1 MPVITS
7 TVRAAFLPLAV
18 LMAAALTAHAQ
29 DEPSGKFTNWTKV
42 DGSDQR
48 RVYVDAMREANPNAF
63 AGPVRDFA
71 VDTVLPQLQEEMN
84 RSSIEVVRRKMRA
97 LLLDNVGDPKSFEA
111 ASRAVLDFM
120 MPLARDEKADPVV
133 RINAVLLIGE
143 LRARDNK
150 TSPWAGSLE
159 PLTSLAGD
167 AKLPLA
173 IRIAAMAGLA
183 GHVEA
188 AQKKGTATAA
198 SLGKALVPVFLPM
211 IDGPIAGDRT
221 AGDWLTSR
229 ALDMLPVVMPELG
242 AEAAAAPN
250 KVLADQTR
258 PTDVRVRAAAALG
271 TAARAASGI
280 DAGQAISAMRALAIA
295 AIEADLRTAE
305 QRAGIGPAAAAPV
318 AAVGVNPAD
327 GPAPAKIQSLSESVV
342 RRAAWRLAVLARAI
356 GAEEGKGGLVELVPE
371 NQKVAA
377 RDLAAALLQGS
388 QDLDLAPVEE
398 TMRSVLDSLRS
409 PAAEEQPAAAA
420 QGKAAADP
428 FGK

>member
-280 DAGQAISAMRALAIA
+280 DAGQAISAIRALAIA

-327 GPAPAKIQSLSESVV
+327 GPAPAKSQSLSESVV

>member
-71 VDTVLPQLQEEMN
+71 VDTVLPQLQEEIN

-198 SLGKALVPVFLPM
+198 SLGKSLVPVFLP
-211 IDGPIAGDRT
+211 IINGPIAGDRT

-280 DAGQAISAMRALAIA
+280 DAGQAISAIRALAIA

-356 GAEEGKGGLVELVPE
+356 GAEEGKGGLVELMPE

-420 QGKAAADP
+420 EGKAAADP

>member
-29 DEPSGKFTNWTKV
+29 EEPSGKFTNWTKV

-71 VDTVLPQLQEEMN
+71 VDTVLPQLQEEIN

-280 DAGQAISAMRALAIA
+280 DAGQAISAIRALAIA

>member
-280 DAGQAISAMRALAIA
+280 DAGQAISAIRALAIA

>member
-29 DEPSGKFTNWTKV
+29 EEPSGKFTNWTKV

-71 VDTVLPQLQEEMN
+71 VDTVLPQLQEEIN

>member
-29 DEPSGKFTNWTKV
+29 DETSGKFANWTKV
-42 DGSDQR
+42 DGSEQR

-71 VDTVLPQLQEEMN
+71 VDIVLPQLQEEMN

-97 LLLDNVGDPKSFEA
+97 LLLDGVGDSKSFEA

-143 LRARDNK
+143 LRSRDNK
-150 TSPWAGSLE
+150 LSPWAGSLE

-183 GHVEA
+183 GQVEA

-198 SLGKALVPVFLPM
+198 SLGKALVPVLLPM
-211 IDGPIAGDRT
+211 ISGPVTGDRA

-242 AEAAAAPN
+242 GEAAAAPS
-250 KVLADQTR
+250 KVLADPAR
-258 PTDVRVRAAAALG
+258 PTDVRVRAASALG

-280 DAGQAISAMRALAIA
+280 DAGQAVSAIRDIAIA

-305 QRAGIGPAAAAPV
+305 QQGGSGL
-318 AAVGVNPAD
+318 AVVPAD
-327 GPAPAKIQSLSESVV
+327 GPAAAKSQSLSESVV

-388 QDLDLAPVEE
+388 QDLDVTPVEE
-398 TMRSVLDSLRS
+398 TMRSVIDSLRS
-409 PAAEEQPAAAA
+409 PAAEEQPAAAV

>member
-71 VDTVLPQLQEEMN
+71 VDTVLPQLQEEIN